1 MSSLKRK
8 NPAAL
13 LERRVRP
20 RKDEDSDIEEVE
32 DLSDAGS
39 SESGESD
46 GSDASESE
54 DGGEKGEDVSHT
66 YHVHHTIILTIPQDS
81 DEASEEE
88 ADPKLD
94 IAQISFGAL
103 AKAQATLPS
112 LKRGKKSSSSATKAP
127 APAEDGRFRDFK
139 STFLSAEEKAKAKAK
154 AAERA
159 KRSSKH
165 APMEVT
171 SKAPVSR
178 RRDIVEIPKSKAR
191 DPRFDPLP
199 GAVPLDEVKAR
210 RNYSFL
216 DDYRESELKELKGA
230 ARKEKD
236 ARKKE
241 ELNRAVLS
249 MESKKKAQERKDREK
264 KIIEEHRKAEKEKVA
279 QGKQPFYLKKSEQ
292 KKRVLLDQFSEMS
305 KRKVDKVIERRRKKI
320 AGKEKKDLP
329 YARRGAEME

>member
-1 MSSLKRK
+1 M
-8 NPAAL
+8 
-13 LERRVRP
+13 RP

-32 DLSDAGS
+32 DLSDAGSSAS

-66 YHVHHTIILTIPQDS
+66 YHIHHTIILTNSQDS
-81 DEASEEE
+81 EDEASEEE
-88 ADPKLD
+88 ADPKID

-112 LKRGKKSSSSATKAP
+112 LKKGKKSSSAAKDP
-127 APAEDGRFRDFK
+127 APAEDGRWDFK

-199 GAVPLDEVKAR
+199 GAIPLDEVKAR

-236 ARKKE
+236 GRKKE

-249 MESKKKAQERKDREK
+249 MESKKKAQDRKDREK
-264 KIIEEHRKAEKEKVA
+264 KIIEEHRKAEKELVA